1 MPSTSYIY
9 DIMLADFHNQ
19 FGLVDAGVVL
29 LENNQRFLK
38 LSLSDKEIQLI
49 LNRLNLQM
57 SNTCPRDE
65 YLLWKN
71 YYSMLL
77 STLDM

>member
-9 DIMLADFHNQ
+9 DIMLADFRNQ
-19 FGLVDAGVVL
+19 FGFVDAGVVL
-29 LENNQRFLK
+29 LENNERFLK
-38 LSLSDKEIQLI
+38 SFLPDREIYLI

-57 SNTCPRDE
+57 SNTCPSDQ

-77 STLDM
+77 SSLNI